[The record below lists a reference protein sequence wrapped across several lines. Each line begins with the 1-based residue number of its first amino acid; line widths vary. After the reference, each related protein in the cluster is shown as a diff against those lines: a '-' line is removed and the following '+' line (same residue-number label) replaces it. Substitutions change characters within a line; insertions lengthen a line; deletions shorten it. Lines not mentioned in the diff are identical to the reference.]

1 MIAVKKKKMAR
12 EKDVSNAIT
21 ARKIKIKFTLVTFNI
36 LPQQGASAVIRF
48 VVIVFFWGPLVL
60 VLAV

>member
-21 ARKIKIKFTLVTFNI
+21 VRKIKLN
-36 LPQQGASAVIRF
+36 LR
-48 VVIVFFWGPLVL
+48 
-60 VLAV
+60 